1 MGKLTFRR
9 VVTTLK
15 RSLVVALL
23 PIAGG
28 TLFFLGSLQPLR
40 GPIPRAHEGR
50 KIDAP
55 KRGGDRIQHGQAT

>member
-28 TLFFLGSLQPLR
+28 TLFFLGSLQPPR
-40 GPIPRAHEGR
+40 GPTPRAHDGRREGSVAGNHC
-50 KIDAP
+50 KSP
-55 KRGGDRIQHGQAT
+55 L